1 MSSDQAAT
9 EDTSAAH
16 IAQQT
21 PHLQA
26 QETMQGGLVEKELP
40 PIIDMPSSGIGESA
54 TPKKK
59 KSVGFAPEPE
69 QDLKDHHRYL
79 DQRKRDKL
87 QANPFWKIPAELSH
101 LEQRREGPKPLPK
114 LPTAIKP
121 RKAKKFE
128 DMKDLPTRAVKE
140 ISVVNRNTALNF
152 SYHDVNIPV
161 DADKILVDVKYA
173 SLSSLDLSK
182 ISKYALNVSKTRIGL
197 GYDFVGEISLL
208 GANYR
213 DHPSYKIGQV
223 VYGVTNPRDRK
234 GSLQTLLVV
243 DGRDVIVP
251 IDPADIEKLGD
262 IDLEL
267 SHSLKSPYII
277 DESEVLIPPSAST
290 TLEGGATPASYNP
303 KKVEAYQITEALP
316 AMGKLCVFSSN
327 FCRAMQSL
335 EIVHS
340 KLVKQGLANVLING
354 ADTNLGRTIAQILTS
369 SVYSDILHKL
379 NVILVVLNVNV
390 ASMNEFVDSLGSG
403 GLRKLHIVPF
413 DVQNTDLVL
422 PGETIPIAYKSPS
435 LFASDILEKLF
446 NFLPESESIE
456 GNVENIKLDLF
467 VDIIGS
473 RKLFQQP
480 LDFKLL
486 DELNAPWK
494 ARLGQ
499 GSKVSTLLGAGKQP
513 LFTRILQPKNTG
525 SAYVSYCKFDLS
537 EPSYEVDKLADHSA
551 KSMFDPWSMKWS
563 SNIANLFVAKYNYY
577 EKMDLDIK
585 QQWVK
590 NALQL
595 VLQGELK
602 MRIDA
607 FIDWR
612 SNSRG
617 HIENLKKRDGQVVFR
632 IENF

>member
-1 MSSDQAAT
+1 MSSDRLAT
-9 EDTSAAH
+9 KDTSATH
-16 IAQQT
+16 LAQHT
-21 PHLQA
+21 PHSQA

-40 PIIDMPSSGIGESA
+40 PIFDMTSSNLEETA

-79 DQRKRDKL
+79 DQRRRDKL

-114 LPTAIKP
+114 LPPAVKS
-121 RKAKKFE
+121 RKVKKLE
-128 DMKDLPTRAVKE
+128 DLKDLPTRAVKE

-152 SYHDVNIPV
+152 NYHDVNIPV

-197 GYDFVGEISLL
+197 GYDYVGEISSL
-208 GANYR
+208 GANYK
-213 DHPSYKIGQV
+213 DNPSYKIGQV
-223 VYGVTNPRDRK
+223 VYGVTNPRDKK

-243 DGRDVIVP
+243 DSRDVIVP
-251 IDPADIEKLGD
+251 IDPADFEKLGEID
-262 IDLEL
+262 IEL
-267 SHSLKSPYII
+267 SVSLKSPFII
-277 DESEVLIPPSAST
+277 DENEVQIPPPEST
-290 TLEGGATPASYNP
+290 TLEGITTPAPSNP
-303 KKVEAYQITEALP
+303 KRVDPYQITEALP
-316 AMGKLCVFSSN
+316 TMGKLSVFSSH

-354 ADTNLGRTIAQILTS
+354 ADTNLGRTIVQILTS
-369 SVYSDILHKL
+369 SLYSDILHKF

-390 ASMNEFVDSLGSG
+390 ASMNELVHSLGSG
-403 GLRKLHIVPF
+403 GLRNLHVVPF
-413 DVQNTDLVL
+413 DVENTDLIL
-422 PGETIPIAYKSPS
+422 SGEKIPIAYKSPS

-446 NFLPESESIE
+446 KFLPESEAIE
-456 GNVENIKLDLF
+456 GNVEKIKLDLF

-473 RKLFQQP
+473 CKLFQQP

-499 GSKVSTLLGAGKQP
+499 GSKVSSLLGTGKQP
-513 LFTRILQPKNTG
+513 LFTRILKPKNTG

-537 EPSYEVDKLADHSA
+537 EPSYEVDKLADYST
-551 KSMFDPWSMKWS
+551 KSIFDPWSMKWS

-577 EKMDLDIK
+577 EKMDLEVK
-585 QQWVK
+585 QQWVEC
-590 NALQL
+590 ALQL

-602 MRIDA
+602 VRIDA

-612 SNSRG
+612 SNSRS
-617 HIENLKKRDGQVVFR
+617 HIEDLKKHDGQVVFR